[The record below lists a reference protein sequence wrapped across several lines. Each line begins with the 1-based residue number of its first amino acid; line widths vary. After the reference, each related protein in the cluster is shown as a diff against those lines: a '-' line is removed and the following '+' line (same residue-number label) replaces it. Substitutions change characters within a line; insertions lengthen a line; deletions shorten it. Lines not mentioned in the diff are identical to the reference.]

1 LEPTRERAEKFAGG
15 MAADAPIG
23 PTFDSEGKLRVLP
36 AAAAAAT
43 EELEREARAFVSDL
57 QEFTATVG
65 SVVES
70 MGSQAAV
77 IEAEKLR
84 AIGFRVLAEQEKLLR
99 ARKLRELPMALEEKA
114 KELARLAA
122 EHDSLL
128 RVEADQKETLE
139 ALTQ

>member
-1 LEPTRERAEKFAGG
+1 
-15 MAADAPIG
+15 MADAFTSPVTG

-57 QEFTATVG
+57 QEFSATVG

-99 ARKLRELPMALEEKA
+99 ARKLRELPLALEEKA

-122 EHDSLL
+122 EYDSLL

-139 ALTQ
+139 ALTA